1 MKQLLEKLSELKDGY
16 ARLSKANPDPVT
28 AQAVVDQ
35 IFGEAIDL
43 LDRPIIVANLDNFL
57 ARSSNPTFRLTAR
70 DHLNGNRAAF
80 VKGETELTRPML
92 KPSEIEKI
100 VDTFL
105 RRDSDSGLIHNSTE
119 LRERLH
125 TMHRFYCEGIE
136 EQRDLPRKS
145 KKEAK
150 SRLLLGVTKMVY
162 GAGMLSANTFP
173 FVSVPESSAS
183 IVSCLAGIS
192 TFAEGLEQLQN

>member
-16 ARLSKANPDPVT
+16 TQLSKANPDPVT
-28 AQAVVDQ
+28 AQTVVDQ
-35 IFGEAIDL
+35 IFAEAIDL
-43 LDRPIIVANLDNFL
+43 LERPVIVANLDNFL
-57 ARSSNPTFRLTAR
+57 THSSNPTFRSTAR
-70 DHLNGNRAAF
+70 DHLRGNRATF

-105 RRDSDSGLIHNSTE
+105 RRDSDGELIRNSTE
-119 LRERLH
+119 LRERLV

-136 EQRDLPRKS
+136 ATRDLSRKS

-150 SRLLLGVTKMVY
+150 SRLSSGVTKMVY

-173 FVSVPESSAS
+173 FISVPESSAS

-192 TFAEGLEQLQN
+192 TFAEGLEQLQR